1 MKESGER
8 VLPSIYLE
16 DLYNN
21 LKDFERMFR
30 NYRKYSFGELNN
42 LKDNY
47 LTLMRADINRLS
59 GIINENLNNNPN
71 PILRLCKTLLINLA
85 SFVDALDSIEIRNPM
100 ESLLGEIK
108 PAIAEIRRN
117 LRKLSKIF
125 PNL

>member
-71 PILRLCKTLLINLA
+71 PILRLCKTLLINLT
-85 SFVDALDSIEIRNPM
+85 SFVDDNFGVKIFSLSNIFIFLGFHSSYHCFP
-100 ESLLGEIK
+100 ESLK
-108 PAIAEIRRN
+108 
-117 LRKLSKIF
+117 
-125 PNL
+125 